1 MIALRARWE
10 VKEKDM
16 LGGYIGKGL
25 RVDLTSGGVQE
36 ERFPEKILRQF
47 LGGTGLGIKVLYD
60 EVPSSVGAFDPQ
72 NRLIFATG
80 PLTGTTAIGSGT
92 YSAVTK
98 SPLTGFACA
107 AQSNGHFGSVLK
119 FSGFD
124 FIILQGAASTPVYL
138 YIDHG
143 KVDLIPA
150 DDLMGK
156 DAFETETL
164 LLEKHKPLDRSRM
177 SVASIGPS
185 GENLVLYAA
194 IQNDLGH
201 FAATGGTGAVM
212 GSKRLKAIVVRGSG
226 SVPLPEGQ
234 QERIRAL
241 AKEWVSEFLKS
252 PSGQCYAKYGT
263 AGHFLAPHWNRGGVP
278 VKNITTNLFPNPQDF
293 DGSFLYEKLIKIKS
307 KKPCHAC
314 PCIHNPIIE
323 IKEGPYQGF
332 TAEMPEY
339 EDLAAWG
346 PNVGISDPA
355 QTIILTDLN
364 DRLGMD
370 VKEATFVV
378 SLVME
383 CFQRGLI
390 SSDRL
395 DGIKP
400 NWGNFEAVK
409 ELLRKTAYKEG
420 IGRVLAEGV
429 YRTAQWIGGDAL
441 QRAVYVKRGFAPHV
455 HDNRGRWGTLFT
467 QTISNM
473 GSQEGIDMTQKA
485 DHELGLKPTLFSPE
499 LIPISQVKTGH
510 RRQFGDSLV
519 VCYLPSTWEG
529 SLKMNIDFLNAI
541 TGFNLSKDEALEIG
555 ERIVN
560 LLRVFNIRNGLKPED
575 DSFSPRLGQPP
586 TEGPGEG
593 KTLLPHIANVLKEY
607 YRLMGWDEE
616 TGKPLPETLK
626 RLDLEYAIKEVK

>member
-1 MIALRARWE
+1 
-10 VKEKDM
+10 M

-25 RVDLTSGGVQE
+25 RVNLTSGKIQE
-36 ERFPEKILRQF
+36 ETFPEKILKQF
-47 LGGTGLGIKVLYD
+47 LGGTGIGIKVLYD
-60 EVPSSVGAFDPQ
+60 EVPSSVGPFDPE
-72 NRLIFATG
+72 NRLVLSTG
-80 PLTGTTAIGSGT
+80 PLTGTPAIGSGT

-107 AQSNGHFGSVLK
+107 AQSNGHFGPVLK
-119 FSGFD
+119 YSGFD
-124 FIILQGAASTPVYL
+124 FIILQGAASKPVYL
-138 YIDHG
+138 HIDNG
-143 KVDLIPA
+143 KVDLVPA

-156 DAFETETL
+156 DAFEAETL
-164 LLEKHKPLDRSRM
+164 LLEKHKPSDRSRI
-177 SVASIGPS
+177 SVATIGPS
-185 GENLVLYAA
+185 GENLVWYAA

-212 GSKRLKAIVVRGSG
+212 GSKRLKAIVVQGKG
-226 SVPLPEGQ
+226 IVPLPEGQ
-234 QERIRAL
+234 QERIRTL
-241 AKEWVSEFLKS
+241 AKGWVSEFLKS

-263 AGHFLAPHWNRGGVP
+263 AGHFMAPHWNRGGVP
-278 VKNITTNLFPNPQDF
+278 VRNITTNLFPNPQDF
-293 DGSFLYEKLIKIKS
+293 DGSSLYEKLIKIKS

-314 PCIHNPIIE
+314 PCVHNPLIE
-323 IKEGPYQGF
+323 IREGPYQGF

-355 QTIILTDLN
+355 QAIILTDLN

-383 CFQRGLI
+383 CFEKGLI

-395 DGIKP
+395 DGLKP
-400 NWGNFEAVK
+400 NWSNFEAVQ

-420 IGRVLAEGV
+420 IGRILAEGV

-441 QRAVYVKRGFAPHV
+441 HRAVYVKRGFAPHV
-455 HDNRGRWGTLFT
+455 HDNRARWGTLFT
-467 QTISNM
+467 QMISNM
-473 GSQEGIDMTQKA
+473 GSQEGIDMTQKT
-485 DHELGLKPTLFSPE
+485 DHELSLKPILFSPE
-499 LIPISQVKTGH
+499 LIPIAQVKTGH

-519 VCYLPSTWEG
+519 VCSLPSTWEG
-529 SLKMNIDFLNAI
+529 SLKMNIDFLNAV
-541 TGFNLSKDEALEIG
+541 TGFNLSKEEALAIG

-560 LLRVFNIRNGLKPED
+560 LLRVFNIRNGLKAED
-575 DSFSPRLGQPP
+575 DSFSARLGQAP

-593 KTLLPHIANVLKEY
+593 KTLLPYAANVLKEY
-607 YRLMGWDEE
+607 YRLIGWDEE
-616 TGKPLPETLK
+616 TGRPLPQTLE
-626 RLDLEYAIKEVK
+626 RLGLGYAITEVK

>member
-1 MIALRARWE
+1 
-10 VKEKDM
+10 M

-25 RVDLTSGGVQE
+25 RVNLTSGKFQE
-36 ERFPEKILRQF
+36 ETFPEKILTQF
-47 LGGTGLGIKVLYD
+47 LGGTGIGIKVLSD
-60 EVPSSVGAFDPQ
+60 EVPSSVGPFDPE
-72 NRLIFATG
+72 NRLILATG
-80 PLTGTTAIGSGT
+80 PLTGTPAVGSGT

-98 SPLTGFACA
+98 SPLTGFACT
-107 AQSNGHFGSVLK
+107 AQSNGHFGPVLK
-119 FSGFD
+119 YSGFD
-124 FIILQGAASTPVYL
+124 FIILQGAASRPVYL
-138 YIDHG
+138 HIDNG

-156 DAFETETL
+156 DAFDAETL
-164 LLEKHKPLDRSRM
+164 LLERHKPSDRSRI
-177 SVASIGPS
+177 SVASIGPA
-185 GENLVLYAA
+185 GENRVWYAA

-212 GSKRLKAIVVRGSG
+212 GSKRLKAIVVRGKG
-226 SVPLPEGQ
+226 IVPIPEGQ
-234 QERIRAL
+234 QERIRGL
-241 AKEWVSEFLKS
+241 TKEWASEFLKS

-263 AGHFLAPHWNRGGVP
+263 AGHFMAPHWNRGGVP
-278 VKNITTNLFPNPQDF
+278 VKNITTNQFPNPQDF
-293 DGSFLYEKLIKIKS
+293 DGSSLYEKLIRIKS

-314 PCIHNPIIE
+314 PCVHNPIIE
-323 IKEGPYQGF
+323 IREGPYQGF

-370 VKEATFVV
+370 VKEATFTI

-383 CFQRGLI
+383 CFERQIL

-395 DGIKP
+395 DGLRP
-400 NWGNFEAVK
+400 SWGHFEAIQ
-409 ELLRKTAYKEG
+409 ELLRKTAHKEG
-420 IGRVLAEGV
+420 VGRILAEGV

-441 QRAVYVKRGFAPHV
+441 KRAVYVKKGFAPHV
-455 HDNRGRWGTLFT
+455 HDNRARWGTLFT
-467 QTISNM
+467 QMISNM
-473 GSQEGIDMTQKA
+473 GSQEGIDMTQKT
-485 DHELGLKPTLFSPE
+485 DHELGLKPILFSSD
-499 LIPISQVKTGH
+499 LIPVAQVRTGH
-510 RRQFGDSLV
+510 RRQLGDSLV
-519 VCYLPSTWEG
+519 VCSLPSTWEG
-529 SLKMNIDFLNAI
+529 SLKMNIDFLNAV
-541 TGFNLSKDEALEIG
+541 TGLNLSKEEALEIG

-560 LLRVFNIRNGLKPED
+560 LLRVFSIRNGLKAQD

-593 KTLLPHIANVLKEY
+593 KTLLPFAANVLKDY

-616 TGKPLPETLK
+616 SGRPLPQTLE
-626 RLDLEYAIKEVK
+626 RLGLGYLIHEVK